1 MTKQTRSKIGEVVLI
16 LVFCV
21 LSVYITLVGTVFVGT
36 PSMLT
41 QSMKTVAQHL
51 TVLRPCM
58 KRNASVEVN
67 LVPIPCSRDE
77 RMRVVQMDESPPGD
91 AIRS

>member
-16 LVFCV
+16 SVFCV

-58 KRNASVEVN
+58 RRNASVEGK
-67 LVPIPCSRDE
+67 LVPIPCSSEE
-77 RMRVVQMDESPPGD
+77 RIRVVQMDVSPPGHE
-91 AIRS
+91 I